1 MATPQRHR
9 RWDLRMSYPDF
20 TLTTGPAMAS
30 PRVLSA
36 LGEPIVYHYD
46 PSFVAEFRA
55 MQEKVQRILQTGYDA
70 VMMQGEAV
78 LGLEAA
84 TRSLVQPGTPVLNL
98 VSGVFGAEMG
108 NWLRAMGGKVSEIV
122 VPNNESVD
130 PAAVEEHLSAHGEI
144 ELLTVVHS
152 ETPSGTCNDV
162 EAIGK
167 IAQRHGVLTLADCA
181 SSLVA
186 QDLRPDEW
194 GLDICV
200 ASPQK
205 ALAGPA
211 GSCIVS
217 VSPAAWQ
224 KMEANPAAPR
234 SSFLSLLD
242 WKHKWLE
249 RGAFP
254 YAPSAPDVRG
264 LSAACDEVLQD
275 GLAASFELHALAS
288 ASCRAGV
295 RAMGLE
301 LWPASGAIVSPS
313 VTAIKLP
320 DTVSDGQ
327 LCEHVRA
334 KYGVMLSGGAGAGNI
349 ARIGHLGPTA
359 RSFYPA
365 VGLLALGRGLIDL
378 GVDVNLGSGL
388 EAATDVLAGS

>member
-1 MATPQRHR
+1 MA
-9 RWDLRMSYPDF
+9 YPDF

-30 PRVLSA
+30 PKVLSA

-46 PSFVAEFRA
+46 PSFIAEFRA
-55 MQEKVQRILQTGYDA
+55 MQEKVQRVLQTGYD
-70 VMMQGEAV
+70 VVLMQGEAV

-84 TRSLVQPGTPVLNL
+84 IRSVVQQGTPVLNL

-108 NWLRAMGGKVSEIV
+108 HWLRGIGGEVSEIV
-122 VPNNESVD
+122 VSNNESVD
-130 PAAVEEHLSAHGEI
+130 PAAVEEHLEAHQEI
-144 ELLTVVHS
+144 EVLTVVHS

-167 IAQRHGVLTLADCA
+167 IAQRYGVLTIVDCA

-186 QDLRPDEW
+186 QDLRPDQW
-194 GLDICV
+194 GLDICI

-224 KMEANPAAPR
+224 KMEANSGAPR

-249 RGAFP
+249 QGAFP

-275 GLAASFELHALAS
+275 GLAASFERHALAAS
-288 ASCRAGV
+288 ACRSGA
-295 RAMGLE
+295 RAMGLD
-301 LWPASGAIVSPS
+301 LWPASTAIWSPA
-313 VTAIKLP
+313 VTAVKLP

-327 LCEHVRA
+327 LCAHIRA
-334 KYGVMLSGGAGAGNI
+334 KYGVMLSGGAGAGNL
-349 ARIGHLGPTA
+349 ARIGHLGPTT

-365 VGLLALGRGLIDL
+365 VGLLALGRGLMDL
-378 GVDVNLGSGL
+378 GVSVNLGTGL
-388 EAATDVLAGS
+388 EAAAEVIAGS

>member
-1 MATPQRHR
+1 
-9 RWDLRMSYPDF
+9 
-20 TLTTGPAMAS
+20 MAS
-30 PRVLSA
+30 PKVLSA
-36 LGEPIVYHYD
+36 LGEPIIYHYD
-46 PSFVAEFRA
+46 PSFIAEFRA
-55 MQEKVQRILQTGYDA
+55 TQEKVQQVLQTGYD
-70 VMMQGEAV
+70 VVLMQGEAV

-84 TRSLVQPGTPVLNL
+84 ARSLIQRGTPVLNL

-108 NWLRAMGGKVSEIV
+108 HWLRAMGAEVSEIV

-130 PAAVEEHLSAHGEI
+130 PAAVEEHLKAHDEI

-162 EAIGK
+162 DAIGK
-167 IAQRHGVLTLADCA
+167 IAQRYGVLTLADCA

-194 GLDICV
+194 GLDVCV

-205 ALAGPA
+205 ALAGPS

-224 KMEANPAAPR
+224 KMEANPEAPR

-254 YAPSAPDVRG
+254 YAPSAPDVHG
-264 LSAACDEVLQD
+264 LSAACDEVLRD
-275 GLAASFELHALAS
+275 GLGASFERHALAASA
-288 ASCRAGV
+288 CRAGV
-295 RAMGLE
+295 RAMGLD
-301 LWPASGAIVSPS
+301 LWPASEAISSPS
-313 VTAIKLP
+313 VTAVKLP
-320 DTVSDGQ
+320 DTVLDGQ
-327 LCEHVRA
+327 VCEHIRA
-334 KYGVMLSGGAGAGNI
+334 KYGVMLSGGAGAGNLV
-349 ARIGHLGPTA
+349 RIGHLGPTA

-365 VGLLALGRGLIDL
+365 VGLLALGRGLMDL
-378 GVDVNLGSGL
+378 GVDVKLGSGL
-388 EAATDVLAGS
+388 EAAAEVIADS

>member
-1 MATPQRHR
+1 
-9 RWDLRMSYPDF
+9 MSYPDF

-36 LGEPIVYHYD
+36 MGEPIVYHYD
-46 PSFVAEFRA
+46 PCFVDEFRA
-55 MQEKVQRILQTGYDA
+55 MQEKVQRVLQTGND
-70 VMMQGEAV
+70 VVLMQGEAV

-84 TRSLVQPGTPVLNL
+84 ARSLVQRGTPVLNL

-108 NWLRAMGGKVSEIV
+108 HWLRAMGAEVSEIV

-130 PAAVEEHLSAHGEI
+130 PASVEEHLKAHDEI

-162 EAIGK
+162 AEIGK
-167 IAQRHGVLTLADCA
+167 IAQRHGVLTIADCA
-181 SSLVA
+181 SSLAA
-186 QDLRPDEW
+186 QDVRPDEW
-194 GLDICV
+194 GLDVCV

-205 ALAGPA
+205 ALAAPA

-217 VSPAAWQ
+217 LSPAAWQ
-224 KMEANPAAPR
+224 KMENNPGAPR

-264 LSAACDEVLQD
+264 LSAACDEVLEE
-275 GLAASFELHALAS
+275 GLPATFERHALAASA
-288 ASCRAGV
+288 CRAGV

-301 LWPASGAIVSPS
+301 LWPASGAILSPA

-327 LCEHVRA
+327 LCDHVRA
-334 KYGVMLSGGAGAGNI
+334 KYGVMLSGGAGAGNL
-349 ARIGHLGPTA
+349 ARIGHIGPTA

-378 GVDVNLGSGL
+378 GVIVDLGSGL
-388 EAATDVLAGS
+388 EAAAAVLADS